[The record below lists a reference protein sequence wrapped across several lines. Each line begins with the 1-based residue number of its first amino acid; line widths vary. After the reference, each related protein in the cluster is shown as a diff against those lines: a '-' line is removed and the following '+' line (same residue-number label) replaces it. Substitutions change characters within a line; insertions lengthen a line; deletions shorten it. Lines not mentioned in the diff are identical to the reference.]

1 MKILFPKQLKK
12 YREKKN
18 LSQEDLAG
26 RLYVSRQAISRWEA
40 GDATPDLGNLIK
52 LAEIFDCSLD
62 ALVIGTR
69 PQADER
75 IDHNEFIFDPRKGKY
90 IRRHHTFWDF
100 FTRYWWM
107 IFALIGIAFAFGG

>member
-52 LAEIFDCSLD
+52 LA
-62 ALVIGTR
+62 
-69 PQADER
+69 
-75 IDHNEFIFDPRKGKY
+75 
-90 IRRHHTFWDF
+90 
-100 FTRYWWM
+100 
-107 IFALIGIAFAFGG
+107 

>member
-52 LAEIFDCSLD
+52 LAEIFACSLD